1 LKRRWAMMKV
11 LGLLFLSLSFCLPGS
26 AAKNVASVDSNA
38 IEQEIRNAVRDLQIQ
53 LPELLKAIR
62 INVQIPNIKVDI
74 SKIQVP
80 EIHIPEIHVEVP
92 LDLQIPELQLPEI
105 HMPEIHVEI
114 PRIDIHTPESPE

>member
-1 LKRRWAMMKV
+1 LKRRWAMKV
-11 LGLLFLSLSFCLPGS
+11 LGLLFLSLSFCLPGW

-38 IEQEIRNAVRDLQIQ
+38 IEQEIRTAVRDLQIQ
-53 LPELLKAIR
+53 LPELLKSIR

-74 SKIQVP
+74 PKIQVP

-105 HMPEIHVEI
+105 HIPEIHVEI